1 MPFPPAC
8 ILLSRK
14 SPLARRQAELAAAA
28 IGQFA
33 PQCQIETRLFVTT
46 GDQQLAWSLE
56 KSGGKGLFTSELENA
71 LLAGAGDVA
80 VHSAKDLPTEMPAGL
95 AIAGYLPRANPAD
108 VLVRR
113 TDCPVPRKIASGS
126 PRRRAQAKQIFP
138 SATFV
143 ELRGNVDTRLKKIAT
158 GEADA
163 TFLAAAGLE
172 RLGIT
177 AWPGLCFEHWD
188 LEKMIPAA
196 GQAAIALQVRA
207 EEFSVYQPLCD
218 PATTRAVT
226 IERAFLQALGEGCHT
241 AFAVHYRD
249 AAVHIFREDIGRRSF
264 PFSSAAPVEEAV
276 RRILDALFSKE
287 TGAD

>member
-1 MPFPPAC
+1 MNFPSVC
-8 ILLSRK
+8 TLLSRK
-14 SPLARRQAELAAAA
+14 SPLARRQAELTAAA
-28 IGQFA
+28 ITQFS
-33 PQCQIETRLFVTT
+33 PHCQVQTKLLVTT

-56 KSGGKGLFTSELENA
+56 KTGGKGLFTSELENA
-71 LLAGAGDVA
+71 LLASMGDIA
-80 VHSAKDLPTEMPAGL
+80 VHSAKDLPTEMPVGL

-113 TDCPVPRKIASGS
+113 TDCPIPGKIATGS

-138 SATFV
+138 EAEFI
-143 ELRGNVDTRLKKIAT
+143 ELRGNVDTRLKKIAM

-172 RLGIT
+172 RLGIS
-177 AWPGLCFEHWD
+177 AWPGLFFEHWD
-188 LEKMIPAA
+188 LERMIPAA

-207 EEFSVYQPLCD
+207 EELPAYQPLCD

-241 AFAVHYRD
+241 AFAVHYCEEE
-249 AAVHIFREDIGRRSF
+249 VHMFREDIGRKTLSF
-264 PFSSAAPVEEAV
+264 AADAPVDETV
-276 RRILDALFSKE
+276 RRALNALFR
-287 TGAD
+287 